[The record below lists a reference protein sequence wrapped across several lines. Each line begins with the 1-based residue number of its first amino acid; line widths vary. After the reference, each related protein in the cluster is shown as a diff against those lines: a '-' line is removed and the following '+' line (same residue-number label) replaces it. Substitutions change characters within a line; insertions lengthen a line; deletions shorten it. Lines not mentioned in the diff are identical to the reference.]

1 MFHFWTVTFVTSTA
15 WFLPGILQGKIKQ
28 ITTWEEETGSYWE
41 LVNQPSAFP
50 ASTKALSASS
60 IVQKKQWSTCHSCN
74 IDCIE

>member
-50 ASTKALSASS
+50 ASTKAL
-60 IVQKKQWSTCHSCN
+60 
-74 IDCIE
+74 